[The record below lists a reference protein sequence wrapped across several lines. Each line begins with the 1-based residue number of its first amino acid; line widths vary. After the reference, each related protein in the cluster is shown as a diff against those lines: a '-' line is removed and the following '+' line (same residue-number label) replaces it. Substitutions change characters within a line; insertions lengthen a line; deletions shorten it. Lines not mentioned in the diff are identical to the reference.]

1 MEIKRLPALSDNYIF
16 LLHDADN
23 NTAAVVDPAEAKP
36 VLNCL
41 DELGAKL
48 IAIFNTHH
56 HADHVGANNKLM
68 EKFPDLCVYGG
79 KEDQGIFPLIFY

>member
-48 IAIFNTHH
+48 IAIFNT
-56 HADHVGANNKLM
+56 
-68 EKFPDLCVYGG
+68 
-79 KEDQGIFPLIFY
+79 LIMWGLIKN